1 MWDIIQNIIIFSIV
15 MTIVRLLV
23 KGIFKLILIGI
34 VIMIIIYGINQLGI
48 INHINLLLYPNAL
61 YTVVNKWEGR

>member
-15 MTIVRLLV
+15 MTIVRFLV

-34 VIMIIIYGINQLGI
+34 VIVIIIYGINQLGI
-48 INHINLLLYPNAL
+48 INDINLLLHPNAL
-61 YTVVNKWEGR
+61 YTVVNK